1 MNGQSVGGEARQA
14 WFRRIEALCG
24 ERGLQL
30 TALRRQVLLLIADA
44 AAPMTAYALIDALAE
59 AQGRPVAPPTVYR
72 TLEFLVENG
81 FVVRVE
87 SRNAFAVCDAPGHHH
102 HGIMLICAKCGTTA
116 EVDNHAIDDL
126 LLQTAAESGFR
137 LEKQMVELEGLC
149 GRCAAA

>member
-1 MNGQSVGGEARQA
+1 MNGQSVEGEARQA
-14 WFRRIEALCG
+14 WLRRIEALCG

-72 TLEFLVENG
+72 SLEFLVENG

-116 EVDNHAIDDL
+116 EVDNHALDDL